1 MTNRVSR
8 ADVVTGLAS
17 IAALCIA
24 FSAPACHM
32 ESARA
37 EGVDISTYPPEVHE
51 DYHLFTVRC
60 SKCHALSR
68 ALQSGITDDAYWADY
83 VERMRRQPGSGIAP
97 EESPRIQ
104 RFLHYYSLNVRAR
117 NAQQAAPPEA
127 VPPPAAQDGGD
138 AW

>member
-1 MTNRVSR
+1 MSWLAVS
-8 ADVVTGLAS
+8 VS
-17 IAALCIA
+17 
-24 FSAPACHM
+24 ACHA
-32 ESARA
+32 ENAHI
-37 EGVDISTYPPEVHE
+37 EGVDVSAYPPEVRD
-51 DYHLFTVRC
+51 DYQLFTIRC

-104 RFLHYYSLNVRAR
+104 RFLHYYSLSVRAR
-117 NAQQAAPPEA
+117 NATPATEA
-127 VPPPAAQDGGD
+127 MPLHPAEDGGD

>member
-1 MTNRVSR
+1 MTNRAAR
-8 ADVVTGLAS
+8 ASVVAGFASLTVLWLVLLAS
-17 IAALCIA
+17 
-24 FSAPACHM
+24 ACHV
-32 ESARA
+32 ENAHV
-37 EGVDISTYPPEVHE
+37 EGVDVSGYPPEVRD
-51 DYHLFTVRC
+51 DYQLFTVRC

-104 RFLHYYSLNVRAR
+104 RFLHYYSLTVRAR
-117 NAQQAAPPEA
+117 NAQPAPEP
-127 VPPPAAQDGGD
+127 VPLSLPAAQDGGD

>member
-1 MTNRVSR
+1 MASR
-8 ADVVTGLAS
+8 AAR
-17 IAALCIA
+17 AALLTILSA
-24 FSAPACHM
+24 IPLGWLAVSAPACRL
-32 ESARA
+32 ENTRV
-37 EGVDISTYPPEVHE
+37 EGVDISAYPE
-51 DYHLFTVRC
+51 DVRPDYVLFTMRC

-104 RFLHYYSLNVRAR
+104 RFLHYYSLSVRAK
-117 NAQQAAPPEA
+117 NAAPLPELMPMS
-127 VPPPAAQDGGD
+127 VQPQDGGD

>member
-1 MTNRVSR
+1 MTNRATR
-8 ADVVTGLAS
+8 AGVVTCLAS
-17 IAALCIA
+17 IVSWFAL
-24 FSAPACHM
+24 SAPGCHM
-32 ESARA
+32 DNAHL
-37 EGVDISTYPPEVHE
+37 EGVDISTYPVDVHD
-51 DYHLFTVRC
+51 DYALFTVRC

-104 RFLHYYSLNVRAR
+104 RFLHYYSLTVRAR
-117 NAQQAAPPEA
+117 NAAPAPEA
-127 VPPPAAQDGGD
+127 VPSPSAQDGGD

>member
-1 MTNRVSR
+1 MTNRAAR
-8 ADVVTGLAS
+8 ASVVAGIALLTTLWLVLLAS
-17 IAALCIA
+17 
-24 FSAPACHM
+24 ACHVDNTHV
-32 ESARA
+32 
-37 EGVDISTYPPEVHE
+37 EGVDVSAYPPEVRD
-51 DYHLFTVRC
+51 DYQLFTIRC

-104 RFLHYYSLNVRAR
+104 RFLHYYSLTVRAR
-117 NAQQAAPPEA
+117 NAAPATEA
-127 VPPPAAQDGGD
+127 LPPPPAHEDGGD

>member
-1 MTNRVSR
+1 MTNKATR
-8 ADVVTGLAS
+8 AGVVTCLALLS
-17 IAALCIA
+17 VLWLVLG
-24 FSAPACHM
+24 APGCHM
-32 ESARA
+32 DNAQA
-37 EGVDISTYPPEVHE
+37 EGVDISKYPVDVHD
-51 DYHLFTVRC
+51 DYRLFTVRC

-104 RFLHYYSLNVRAR
+104 RFLHYYSLAVRAR
-117 NAQQAAPPEA
+117 NAPPPLEA
-127 VPPPAAQDGGD
+127 VPPPPAPDGGD